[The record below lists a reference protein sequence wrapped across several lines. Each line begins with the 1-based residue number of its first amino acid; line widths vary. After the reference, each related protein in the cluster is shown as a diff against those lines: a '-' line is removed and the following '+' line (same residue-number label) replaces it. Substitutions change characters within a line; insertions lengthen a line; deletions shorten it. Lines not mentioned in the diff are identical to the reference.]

1 MIAVLGGSRHLEFI
15 PSEVAVKLQDF
26 MGSSTLFFVGDA
38 PGSDRA
44 FQKFLLGNKYSNV
57 KIFSSADE
65 IRNNLGK
72 WPSEIIDSGM
82 KSKSSAVHAFK
93 DRHMTRNADIGI
105 MIWDGESAGTLS
117 NVIDLLDSGKECYLY
132 LGIEQEFFKIDAKVS
147 LLKLLAKY
155 PDALEEANKRL
166 ETFRTREAKK
176 KSAEVELQTLF

>member
-15 PSEVAVKLQDF
+15 PTEVAEKLRDF
-26 MGSSTLFFVGDA
+26 IDSSVTFFVGDA

-44 FQKFLLGNKYSNV
+44 FQKFLINNQYQNV
-57 KIFSSADE
+57 RVFSSAE
-65 IRNNLGK
+65 EVRNNLGK

-93 DRHMTRNADIGI
+93 DRHMTKNADIGI

-117 NVIDLLDSGKECYLY
+117 NVIDLLDSEKECYIY
-132 LGIEQEFFKIDAKVS
+132 LGIEQEFFLIDNKVS

-155 PDALEEANKRL
+155 PEALDEANKRL

-176 KSAEVELQTLF
+176 KSAEAELQTLF